1 MHLTYEICVDSTDG
15 AMAAELAGASRA
27 ELSAG
32 LFEGGITPSLGLV
45 ETTLAALSSLRVH
58 VLVRPRGGDFIYD
71 EHEIRAMERDIAA
84 VRAAGAHGVVI
95 GALTPDGDVDRA
107 TMDRL
112 AAQAGTMQ
120 ITFHRAFDMVADPR
134 GVLETLI
141 DRGYH
146 RVLTSGQE
154 SSALEG
160 APLIAELVR
169 QAGDRIAVMAGGGIT
184 ARNARRV
191 AEATGVREMHFAA
204 LVPMPSPAVYRNA
217 RAFMGDALRQSEF
230 VRPLTSRDVIEAT
243 MAAAATHGDVT
254 AAAGAESH

>member
-1 MHLTYEICVDSTDG
+1 MQLTYEICIDSTDG
-15 AMAAELAGASRA
+15 AIAAELAGASRV

-32 LFEGGITPSLGLV
+32 LFEGGITPSLGLI
-45 ETTLAALSSLRVH
+45 ETTLAAVTSLRVH
-58 VLVRPRGGDFIYD
+58 VLVRPRGGDFIYE
-71 EHEIRAMERDIAA
+71 EHEVRAMERDIAA

-95 GALTPDGDVDRA
+95 GALTPEGDVDRR

-112 AAQAGTMQ
+112 QAQAGSMQ

-134 GVLETLI
+134 AVLETLI
-141 DRGYH
+141 ACGYQ

-160 APLIAELVR
+160 ALLIAELVH

-204 LVPMPSPAVYRNA
+204 LVPTPSQAVFRNP
-217 RAFMGDALRQSEF
+217 RAFMGDALRQSEYE
-230 VRPLTSRDVIEAT
+230 RPVTAREVIEAT
-243 MAAAATHGDVT
+243 MAAAAAHGEVT
-254 AAAGAESH
+254 PVGGSGPR

>member
-15 AMAAELAGASRA
+15 AIAAEQAGASRV

-32 LFEGGITPSLGLV
+32 LFEGGITPSLGLI
-45 ETTLAALSSLRVH
+45 ETTLAAVSSLRVH

-71 EHEIRAMERDIAA
+71 EHEIRAMERDVAA

-95 GALTPDGDVDRA
+95 GALTPDGDVDRR

-112 AAQAGTMQ
+112 QARAGSMQ

-134 GVLETLI
+134 AVLETLI
-141 DRGYH
+141 DRGYQ

-169 QAGDRIAVMAGGGIT
+169 QAGDRIDRDG
-184 ARNARRV
+184 RR
-191 AEATGVREMHFAA
+191 RHH
-204 LVPMPSPAVYRNA
+204 
-217 RAFMGDALRQSEF
+217 RAQCPPRGRGNRRSRDALRGPRADAEPGCLPQ
-230 VRPLTSRDVIEAT
+230 PACL
-243 MAAAATHGDVT
+243 HG
-254 AAAGAESH
+254 